1 MREAMKKRIR
11 DLITNYHVTL
21 DQINQAT
28 DGAALRVRNYYY
40 GLQHTMDLEDL
51 VALADYFG
59 VPIDYLIGRTDELD
73 EDLFKKVEELQLKSY
88 ETYLGT
94 RCRNTTWFIDKTG
107 GGTPYPV
114 YPYNLIKTFKL
125 PLEVPLSDQV
135 KKNLEDVIDVK
146 LTKREAMC
154 VRKYFGEYKTLEE
167 VGEEFDVTRERISQ
181 IIAKA
186 GRKLRHPSTYIFIT
200 RGLDYQDRLN
210 EEYERRLNELIEKE
224 AQERVEHKKE
234 LVKETYGSEGTVDK
248 DIPIETLNFS
258 VRTFNCLRR
267 KNIHTLADLEAI
279 PLADILNIR
288 NLGKK
293 SFNEILD
300 KVPSLAE
307 RKEKYEWETNGKVV

>member
-1 MREAMKKRIR
+1 MREAMKKRIT
-11 DLITNYHVTL
+11 DLMATYHVSIGK
-21 DQINQAT
+21 INKIT
-28 DGAALRVRNYYY
+28 DGAATRVRNYYD
-40 GLQHTMDLEDL
+40 GLQRTINLEDL

-73 EDLFKKVEELQLKSY
+73 EDLFKKAEALHLKSY
-88 ETYLGT
+88 ETYLCSKHHEPSMILQASG
-94 RCRNTTWFIDKTG
+94 NS
-107 GGTPYPV
+107 TPYPV

-125 PLEVPLSDQV
+125 PLEVPLADQV
-135 KKNLEDVIDVK
+135 KKNLEDVIDTR
-146 LTKREAMC
+146 LTKREAIC

-167 VGEEFDVTRERISQ
+167 VGEEFDVTRERIRQ

-224 AQERVEHKKE
+224 ARKKVDLHKA
-234 LVKETYGSEGTVDK
+234 LVKETYGSEGTIDK
-248 DIPIETLNFS
+248 DIPIESLNFS

-267 KNIHTLADLEAI
+267 KNVHTVADLEA
-279 PLADILNIR
+279 LSLTDILNIR